1 MVIGIFS
8 FTQKWWQISFKLQR
22 ERNHTCWNIFL
33 ETLQLTLAASLKP
46 SEPQVASKP
55 FSHPYFWPVPYF
67 NLTSKDGIIYLI
79 NGNHDKHRQKWL
91 AINHFP
97 LESLVS
103 LFLNLNGILFFQGS
117 NTNLVFSR
125 IRDESWSDSVPCIIR
140 YNIRSSSLGWI
151 T

>member
-79 NGNHDKHRQKWL
+79 NGNHDKHRQKWWAKITSL
-91 AINHFP
+91 SNHSFLCFLILMGFCFFRVAIPTLSFP
-97 LESLVS
+97 EYATRAGVTLSPASFAIISVLPA
-103 LFLNLNGILFFQGS
+103 L
-117 NTNLVFSR
+117 
-125 IRDESWSDSVPCIIR
+125 DE
-140 YNIRSSSLGWI
+140 
-151 T
+151 